1 MLKGRTCLSL
11 ALAIVAAAC
20 FERSSLLTNVI
31 EPPIP
36 DTTATGSAI
45 HIVEH
50 SPTAPPLTT
59 YDTSFWVKR
68 GTETNLAVPYQPA
81 PGQTAGQA
89 FLYFHVPKDG
99 LIADAAGQRVSK
111 GDSVQLTL
119 SIDSTAFS
127 VDFGPSG
134 VQFSTKYAA
143 RLTMCYENMDP
154 DLNADGVVD
163 ATDQALQ
170 QQLSVWY
177 QAMEGGAWSQLP
189 TSYDPANPCVS
200 APLHHFS
207 QYSVSW

>member
-20 FERSSLLTNVI
+20 FERSTLPTAVI
-31 EPPIP
+31 EPPVSVEP
-36 DTTATGSAI
+36 EEI
-45 HIVEH
+45 HILQQ
-50 SPTAPPLTT
+50 SPNAPPLTT
-59 YDTSFWVKR
+59 YDTSFWVKK
-68 GTETNLAVPYQPA
+68 GKDAKLAVSYHPA

-89 FLYFHVPKDG
+89 FLYFYLPKEG
-99 LIADAAGQRVSK
+99 LIAGAAGQRLSK

-163 ATDQALQ
+163 AADEALQ
-170 QQLSVWY
+170 QQLGVWY
-177 QAMEGGAWSQLP
+177 QAMEGSPWSQLP
-189 TSYDPANPCVS
+189 TSYDPANPCLS